1 MKESRKVDYGIDAPG
16 IRMGMFLISIVG
28 LMLIFFTIWARSSWF
43 KDLPVVYLVCS
54 IVGLILTLYGLY
66 MASYMTYSSR
76 IGKLKTRDFLL
87 NEAGKYLH
95 WNEISQ
101 TLDIGCGKGLLLI
114 GAAKRLKTGVSI
126 GIDIWNSKDQSEN
139 KESSTLQNADMEG
152 VVEKINLLTADAR
165 KLPFDNETM
174 DLVMSHWVIHNIE
187 PENEQ
192 LKSLDEMYRVLKP
205 GGAILLADIQNV
217 KNYTTHLEAM
227 GSKTVYYNDGGI
239 EAKVMSFLSGGTYVP
254 QSMICIKPK

>member
-1 MKESRKVDYGIDAPG
+1 MSKKRKLDYGIDAPG

-28 LMLIFFTIWARSSWF
+28 LMLLCFTIWARSTWF
-43 KDLPVVYLVCS
+43 KDLPFLSLVCS
-54 IVGLILTLYGLY
+54 IVGLILTLYGLF

-76 IGKLKTRDFLL
+76 IRKLKTRDFLL
-87 NEAGKYLH
+87 NEAGNYIK

-114 GAAKRLKTGVSI
+114 GAAKRLKTGESF
-126 GIDIWNSKDQSEN
+126 GIDIWNSNDQSEN
-139 KESSTLQNADMEG
+139 NESSTLQNADIEG

-165 KLPFDNETM
+165 KLPFDNDAM

-187 PENEQ
+187 TENEQ

-217 KNYTTHLEAM
+217 KNYATHLETL
-227 GSKTVYYNDGGI
+227 GSKTVYYNDGGF
-239 EAKVMSFLSGGTYVP
+239 EAKVMSILSGGTYVP
-254 QSMICIKPK
+254 QSIICSKPK